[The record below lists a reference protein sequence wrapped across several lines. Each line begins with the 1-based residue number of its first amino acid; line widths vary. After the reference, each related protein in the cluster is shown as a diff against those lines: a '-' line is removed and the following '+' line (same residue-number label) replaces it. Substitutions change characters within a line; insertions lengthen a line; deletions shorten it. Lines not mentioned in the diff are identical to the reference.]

1 MDVLKATEQQY
12 ESLNGYRKGSSVLGF
27 IKDNNN
33 NWVVN
38 TAVLSDPA
46 FIEIESQLQELE
58 IIQFEEYID

>member
-12 ESLNGYRKGSSVLGF
+12 ESLNGYRKESSVLGF

-33 NWVVN
+33 NWGVN
-38 TAVLSDPA
+38 TAVLYDPA
-46 FIEIESQLQELE
+46 FIEIESQLRELE